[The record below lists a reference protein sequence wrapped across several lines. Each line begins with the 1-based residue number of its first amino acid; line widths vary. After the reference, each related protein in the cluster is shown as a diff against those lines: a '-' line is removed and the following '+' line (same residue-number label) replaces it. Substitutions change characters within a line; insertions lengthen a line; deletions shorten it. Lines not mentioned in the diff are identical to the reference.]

1 MPLTWTPDPATVP
14 WHDVQADEI
23 WTAGPITAF
32 DATAVDTDADAN
44 ADSDADDAETELTVT
59 GYDCEIIGAEPL
71 AGLRIQTSASGVMVS
86 APNALTR
93 AFPSVDIEYQI
104 QRVTGHCA
112 TFDDLP
118 NEADEIIRYLPNPA
132 NTKDSTL
139 RVTAHCADTLT
150 GAVQHHSADFI
161 LRVWANYDPGRDAL
175 KEAIH
180 ARRR

>member
-1 MPLTWTPDPATVP
+1 MPLTWTPDPATIP

-23 WTAGPITAF
+23 WTENPITA
-32 DATAVDTDADAN
+32 AVA
-44 ADSDADDAETELTVT
+44 ADDANDNADEQEKLTVT

-71 AGLRIQTSASGVMVS
+71 AGLRVHASASGVTVS
-86 APNALTR
+86 APNALTT
-93 AFPSVDIEYQI
+93 AFPFVDIEYQI

-112 TFDDLP
+112 SFDDLP
-118 NEADEIIRYLPNPA
+118 GEADEIIRYLPNPA
-132 NTKDSTL
+132 NTKDWTL
-139 RVTAHCADTLT
+139 RITAHCTDVT
-150 GAVQHHSADFI
+150 GVIQHHSADFI

>member
-23 WTAGPITAF
+23 WTEGPITA
-32 DATAVDTDADAN
+32 VDIGADAD
-44 ADSDADDAETELTVT
+44 SGADDAETELTVT

-71 AGLRIQTSASGVMVS
+71 AGLHFHTSASGVMVS
-86 APNALTR
+86 APKALTR
-93 AFPSVDIEYQI
+93 AFPPVDIEYQI

-118 NEADEIIRYLPNPA
+118 DEADEIIRYIPNPA
-132 NTKDSTL
+132 NTKDWAL
-139 RVTAHCADTLT
+139 RVTAHCTDTVT
-150 GAVQHHSADFI
+150 GTVQHHSADFI

-175 KEAIH
+175 KDAIH